1 MATEIIKLIE
11 EFAVKNGQLDKMNAQ
26 LGQKKD
32 GPELRA
38 KLSAARDSCKVPR
51 DTAHSCRSLDSS
63 SRHACTD
70 KYFRD
75 NSIAQYCILI
85 LGIQF
90 PVPSQLLTCCLCLL
104 HFACRFYVSPR
115 SCRSASRS

>member
-38 KLSAARDSCKVPR
+38 KLSAARDSCKVPT
-51 DTAHSCRSLDSS
+51 DTAHSCPSRLLKP
-63 SRHACTD
+63 RHACTGNYFLD
-70 KYFRD
+70 K
-75 NSIAQYCILI
+75 SITQHLI
-85 LGIQF
+85 LVLDI
-90 PVPSQLLTCCLCLL
+90 
-104 HFACRFYVSPR
+104 
-115 SCRSASRS
+115 